1 LISPKFNES
10 VDNNAP
16 KTQEQILKDIASDAQ
31 DGGIDLIETIN
42 ITKFNSLGE
51 NAQSGKLYEIKT
63 RYSNWLS
70 LGYQGHMKFL
80 ETHKDLKFYPE
91 AILPSCT
98 HLVIVAMN
106 YYQPAPWESGRLLA
120 SDSTNSTELSR
131 AGRIARYA
139 WGRDYHKVLPKK
151 LKTIGTNVFG
161 KSAQGIIWRVLVDAN
176 PLDERFFAFNCGLG
190 FTGRHTLTINH
201 TLGSW
206 FFLGT
211 MLLNLSQYPMDKDE
225 DQDEKSI
232 NLTEI
237 DPYTIQGSTHQ
248 GSCPKSCFRCIQ
260 ICPTGALKSPNVLD
274 ASRCIS
280 YLTIEHK
287 GSIDVELR
295 PLMGDWIFGC
305 DLCQEVCPFN
315 LKASITKVTDFL
327 VKKAEPL
334 EDLHNLLGLRTQE
347 DFVEVF
353 AGTPIMRAGRESM
366 VRNAAIATGNRKN
379 QESVPYLVKAL
390 EDQSP
395 VVREHVQWA
404 LDQIAKNSTPIGTED
419 QI

>member
-1 LISPKFNES
+1 M
-10 VDNNAP
+10 
-16 KTQEQILKDIASDAQ
+16 TQEQILKDIFTYAQ
-31 DGGIDLIETIN
+31 KSGIDLIETID
-42 ITKFNSLGE
+42 ITKFNSLVKNGLSE
-51 NAQSGKLYEIKT
+51 TLNEIKT
-63 RYSNWLS
+63 RYSNWLA
-70 LGYQGHMKFL
+70 LGYQGSMKFL
-80 ETHKDLKFYPE
+80 ETHKDLKFSPE
-91 AILPSCT
+91 SVLPGCT
-98 HLVIVAMN
+98 HLVLVALN
-106 YYQPAPWESGRLLA
+106 YYQPAPWESGKLLA
-120 SDSTNSTELSR
+120 GSSPNSADSSEVSH

-151 LKTIGTNVFG
+151 LKAIGTQLFG
-161 KSAQGIIWRVLVDAN
+161 KESQGTTWRVLVDAN
-176 PLDERFFAFNCGLG
+176 PLDERFFAFTSGLG

-211 MLLNLSQYPMDKDE
+211 MALNLSQYPRDMDKDQ
-225 DQDEKSI
+225 DQDQDKANSQ
-232 NLTEI
+232 I
-237 DPYTIQGSTHQ
+237 DPFKVQGSTHQ

-260 ICPTGALKSPNVLD
+260 VCPTGALKSPYVLD

-287 GSIDVELR
+287 GTIDQELR

-315 LKASITKVTDFL
+315 LKATLTGVSDFL
-327 VKKAEPL
+327 VKKAGPL
-334 EDLHNLLGLRTQE
+334 EDLHNLLKIRTQE
-347 DFVEVF
+347 EFLEAF

-366 VRNAAIATGNRKN
+366 VRNAAIAAGNRKN
-379 QESVPYLVKAL
+379 PESVPYLLEAL
-390 EDQSP
+390 GDPSP

-404 LDQIAKNSTPIGTED
+404 LDQIAKRSTPQGVED